1 MSYAVLDDPSSA
13 PDEEHL
19 LIRTGEAV
27 ALLWRHLPDALRV
40 AILNQAETISYRQEM
55 AGLREQLDAFLE
67 AYTAQKR

>member
-27 ALLWRHLPDALRV
+27 ALLWRHLPEALRI
-40 AILNQAETISYRQEM
+40 AILHQAETLAYRQEI
-55 AGLREQLDAFLE
+55 AGLREQLDTFLVSYAAE
-67 AYTAQKR
+67 KR